1 VGALGRIINATLV
14 SSLFPIFVSE
24 SGCPGPHGSPLVSQY
39 ALSAVKRMIF
49 TSRCLPFVSYLSPST
64 LWMLWACF
72 LLFSHYALGALGRMI
87 LHLSPTCLLLVS
99 YLSPAC
105 VLVRSGCFAPHD
117 FFPQTVLGGSTFIGL
132 RSWVTSPVCCWCP
145 GVSRFYPCVP
155 LVACLTLC
163 VILHLSP
170 ACLALWACWAA

>member
-1 VGALGRIINATLV
+1 MPWAAWFST
-14 SSLFPIFVSE
+14 
-24 SGCPGPHGSPLVSQY
+24 
-39 ALSAVKRMIF
+39 
-49 TSRCLPFVSYLSPST
+49 CLPVRSECREAHDFYLPLSP
-64 LWMLWACF
+64 
-72 LLFSHYALGALGRMI
+72 I
-87 LHLSPTCLLLVS
+87 CLLLVPQYALDAVGLFPAFLPLRSGCFGPHDSTPFS

-132 RSWVTSPVCCWCP
+132 RSWVTWFCLCLRACVRGRTISTPVCCWCP

>member
-132 RSWVTSPVCCWCP
+132 RSWVTWFCLCLRACVRGRTILRQYAVGALVSPDSTLVFRLLL
-145 GVSRFYPCVP
+145 VSRS
-155 LVACLTLC
+155 A
-163 VILHLSP
+163 
-170 ACLALWACWAA
+170 